1 MVTGTHNLWRL
12 NIDEYCHYGFIV
24 WRHPSVE
31 SMSQKALKGYR
42 DHNYKTTTNLATF
55 LTCQVRQGLTPRVEI
70 ASDEERKRDGF
81 QSMKLRWGNAK
92 RHRTPSH
99 RNLTQ
104 NCLDHILVQTFLVI
118 LIQYC
123 SIFSRLGRLNCASS
137 PRGPSAMLLAMVFGT
152 AAYGSYESSRKMVHC
167 VYPQG
172 HSKDILHYLA

>member
-104 NCLDHILVQTFLVI
+104 NCLDHILVQTFWSFWFNIVW
-118 LIQYC
+118 
-123 SIFSRLGRLNCASS
+123 FSVDSVDSTVLPVLGARVRC
-137 PRGPSAMLLAMVFGT
+137 
-152 AAYGSYESSRKMVHC
+152 C
-167 VYPQG
+167 
-172 HSKDILHYLA
+172 

>member
-55 LTCQVRQGLTPRVEI
+55 LNCQVRQGLTPRVEI

-81 QSMKLRWGNAK
+81 QSMKLRWVNPK
-92 RHRTPSH
+92 SH

-104 NCLDHILVQTFLVI
+104 NCLDHILVKTFLVI
-118 LIQYC
+118 LIRYC
-123 SIFSRLGRLNCASS
+123 LIFSRLGRLNCASS
-137 PRGPSAMLLAMVFGT
+137 PRGQSAMLLAMVFGT

-172 HSKDILHYLA
+172 HSKDFLHYLA